1 VILQDKSRCKTRISC
16 TTPQHDPP
24 IARVHTS
31 GTCSLGRRPHRFVTP
46 SSKGHKTT
54 CMPQPTSHSH
64 LQACMYPEDIRDKL
78 RATTTPVL
86 LTRSALIAVTAVS
99 TSIIMFHLSHSGL
112 NPQPS
117 TLHPQPST
125 WAPPV
130 SPHESEYC
138 PGAQVRQGLQTP
150 LLRAAVGDVLQE
162 SGSLTACASVSLRI
176 LQLSQGRVQLS
187 LSLSYTWTSFPFTLT
202 ISHVTQ
208 PFGEHWRSSVTLQMR
223 ISVCVAALH

>member
-1 VILQDKSRCKTRISC
+1 MILQDKSRCKTRISC

-117 TLHPQPST
+117 TLNPQPGLRQSLHT
-125 WAPPV
+125 
-130 SPHESEYC
+130 SPSIVPARRYGKAYRRRCLE
-138 PGAQVRQGLQTP
+138 P
-150 LLRAAVGDVLQE
+150 LLATCCR
-162 SGSLTACASVSLRI
+162 SLALSPPAPQSLLGFCSSLRVGY
-176 LQLSQGRVQLS
+176 SSLS